1 MKRPYFNDRI
11 RPNYSSAFTL
21 IELLVVIAI
30 IAILAAILFP
40 VFAQA
45 REKARQTACLSN
57 TKQMALGLQQ
67 YLQDND
73 ETFMPVVSGGASTI
87 PAGTSATYN
96 DISAKGTTASY
107 SQHWMQQLYP
117 YVKSWGIYL
126 CPSDKAPLAAFD
138 ANGNARGGAN
148 PPSDSSYGSN
158 NQILENIVGGTTP
171 AFGYRGPAYEAL
183 LSLPAETYM
192 FSETANVLKFYSFR
206 GSCSAMA
213 GYPNA
218 TRLDSLRF
226 ANAPK
231 SMCSGAYPD
240 RTSFVGKEESMTR
253 HNGGQNIVYC
263 DGHAKWSK
271 WSNILDK
278 NACMLPEKA
287 GTGGCNDL

>member
-1 MKRPYFNDRI
+1 MERRCYGTGSR
-11 RPNYSSAFTL
+11 SAFTL

-87 PAGTSATYN
+87 PAGVSATYP
-96 DISAKGTTASY
+96 DISAKGTTVSY

-138 ANGNARGGAN
+138 AAGNARGGAN

-158 NQILENIVGGTTP
+158 NQILENIISSTTP
-171 AFGYRGPAYEAL
+171 SFAYRGPAYEAL

-192 FSETANVLKFYSFR
+192 FSETAGALKFYSFR
-206 GSCSAMA
+206 GSCTTMA

-231 SMCSGAYPD
+231 SGAMCSYPD
-240 RTSFVGKEESMTR
+240 RTAFVGREESMAR
-253 HNGGQNIVYC
+253 HNGGENIVYC

-271 WSNILDK
+271 WSSILDK
-278 NACMLPEKA
+278 NACMMPEKA
-287 GTGGCNDL
+287 GTGGCNDQ